1 MRPKAWTCSCWYADA
16 DGTYLELT
24 GDLPQGAVIERQ
36 LFLSSRKRFAL
47 LMDSVRSGGEAKI
60 AYQASIPL
68 ATSVMSRAD
77 FVSREWRLHSGSFST
92 RVLPISLDFDRVQ
105 STPGTCAVEDEAL
118 RLQTNGVS
126 ATNFSV
132 MLDWHPKRSELPAE
146 WTRLTVTEARRAVD
160 LQSAAAYRVRIGSK
174 HQIVTYKSLNG
185 SRELRTVLG
194 QHTGR
199 DSFVGRLKRGG
210 AFEPLVLVDFGDEQ

>member
-1 MRPKAWTCSCWYADA
+1 MCIRD
-16 DGTYLELT
+16 
-24 GDLPQGAVIERQ
+24 
-36 LFLSSRKRFAL
+36 
-47 LMDSVRSGGEAKI
+47 
-60 AYQASIPL
+60 
-68 ATSVMSRAD
+68 
-77 FVSREWRLHSGSFST
+77 

-105 STPGTCAVEDEAL
+105 STPGTCAVEEEAL